1 MNNPYIPILIMAAI
15 AVLVALGGLG
25 ASAILGPVN
34 KNKVKSSNYECGVD
48 PIHQDADMGR
58 FPVKYYLVAMTFII
72 FDIEVVF
79 LYPWAVTF
87 GKLGLFGLAIMLTF
101 IALITVPYLY
111 EWRRGGLDWD

>member
-1 MNNPYIPILIMAAI
+1 MNNPYIPILIMAAV
-15 AVLVALGGLG
+15 AVVVALGGLG

-34 KNKVKSSNYECGVD
+34 KNKVKASNYECGVD
-48 PIHQDADMGR
+48 PIYMESDMGR

-101 IALITVPYLY
+101 IALITVPFIY